1 MVVPQFTPFVGPE
14 EFRGIEDCF
23 SRSWI
28 SEGPKAEAFVT
39 QLKET
44 LGTPYAVLAP
54 NGTLALYLA
63 LRAVGIGPGDEVI
76 VPDFTFIAPA
86 NAIEMTGAVPIF
98 VDVVEGTLQI
108 DLSKCERLVTARTK
122 AVMPVAIFGSTP
134 DYDRLE
140 TFAKRHRLAVIE
152 DACEAFAVNYRGKC
166 AGT

>member
-1 MVVPQFTPFVGPE
+1 MLVPQFTPFVGAE

-23 SRSWI
+23 SRGWI

-39 QLKET
+39 QLKEI

-63 LRAVGIGPGDEVI
+63 LRALDIGAGDEVI

-86 NAIEMTGAVPIF
+86 NAIEMAGAIPIF

-122 AVMPVAIFGSTP
+122 AIMPVAIYGSTP
-134 DYDRLE
+134 DYDSVG

-152 DACEAFAVNYRGKC
+152 DACESFAVTFR
-166 AGT
+166 